1 MGWQTTEQSI
11 HPGRLDRLPWGFQL
25 GLMYTWDAVAATTR
39 LVALF
44 PFKEA
49 DTVSNRSRKSFVFWQ
64 CEVGG
69 AAGCRL
75 VREFQLPVGD
85 WPRRCNGAVS
95 RQCRPHRP
103 PPLIQPPPSSPPLIS
118 PLLLLSLLSPNTPL
132 FPGADCHTLF
142 TTAWNVTHNTGYL
155 LEYRSDNWGILL
167 TRAVRVGYLGTS
179 CGDYPSAMTVDLFAL
194 LCVLVITS
202 SAMEGKLEIGIMLCC
217 RCGNAPFPRP
227 LCVPLGMIATF
238 CVGQR
243 CASGIG
249 IQGCHTRGSQQTAV
263 VISLFFGAF
272 SPLALLVVTDV
283 TCSVW
288 RIILCLI

>member
-103 PPLIQPPPSSPPLIS
+103 PPLIQPPPSSPPSSPPSCSSHSSAPTLRSSPALI
-118 PLLLLSLLSPNTPL
+118 
-132 FPGADCHTLF
+132 
-142 TTAWNVTHNTGYL
+142 VTHCL
-155 LEYRSDNWGILL
+155 LRLEMWL
-167 TRAVRVGYLGTS
+167 TTQAICWSTALTTEGFFWRA
-179 CGDYPSAMTVDLFAL
+179 P
-194 LCVLVITS
+194 CVLVIWGQAVETTLLPWQWICLRFYACWS
-202 SAMEGKLEIGIMLCC
+202 S
-217 RCGNAPFPRP
+217 
-227 LCVPLGMIATF
+227 
-238 CVGQR
+238 
-243 CASGIG
+243 
-249 IQGCHTRGSQQTAV
+249 H
-263 VISLFFGAF
+263 
-272 SPLALLVVTDV
+272 LLRWKVN
-283 TCSVW
+283 
-288 RIILCLI
+288 